1 MRITNVEAKRV
12 VRIKGK
18 ELVVE
23 ETRNEKGEKII
34 VVRALSNAKLAKEDE
49 YWQDDLNNV
58 QKVTMKELNDELRK
72 VLMRTLKNEL

>member
-1 MRITNVEAKRV
+1 MKITNVEAKRV

-34 VVRALSNAKLAKEDE
+34 VVRALNNAKLAKEDE

-72 VLMRTLKNEL
+72 VLMRALKNEL

>member
-1 MRITNVEAKRV
+1 MKITNVEAKRV

-34 VVRALSNAKLAKEDE
+34 VVRALNNAKLAKEDE

-58 QKVTMKELNDELRK
+58 QKVTLKELNDELRK
-72 VLMRTLKNEL
+72 VLMRALKNEL

>member
-1 MRITNVEAKRV
+1 MKITNVEAKRV

-23 ETRNEKGEKII
+23 ETRNEKGEKVI
-34 VVRALSNAKLAKEDE
+34 VVRALNNAKLAKEDE

-72 VLMRTLKNEL
+72 VLMRALKNEL

>member
-1 MRITNVEAKRV
+1 MRITNVEAKRI

-72 VLMRTLKNEL
+72 VLMRALKNEL

>member
-1 MRITNVEAKRV
+1 MKITNVEAKRV

-58 QKVTMKELNDELRK
+58 QKVNMKELNDELRK
-72 VLMRTLKNEL
+72 VLMRALKNEL

>member
-1 MRITNVEAKRV
+1 MKITNVEAKRV
-12 VRIKGK
+12 LRIKGK
-18 ELVVE
+18 DLVVE

-34 VVRALSNAKLAKEDE
+34 VVRALNNAKLAKEDE

-72 VLMRTLKNEL
+72 VLMRALKNEL

>member
-23 ETRNEKGEKII
+23 ETRNEKGERII

-72 VLMRTLKNEL
+72 ALMRALKNEL

>member
-1 MRITNVEAKRV
+1 MKITNVEAKRV

-34 VVRALSNAKLAKEDE
+34 VVRALNNAKLAKEDE

-58 QKVTMKELNDELRK
+58 QKVTLKELNDELRK
-72 VLMRTLKNEL
+72 ALMRALKNEL

>member
-1 MRITNVEAKRV
+1 MKITNVEAKRV

-72 VLMRTLKNEL
+72 VLMRALKNEL

>member
-34 VVRALSNAKLAKEDE
+34 VVRALNNAKLAKEDE

-72 VLMRTLKNEL
+72 VLMRALKNEL

>member
-1 MRITNVEAKRV
+1 MKITNVEAKRV

-34 VVRALSNAKLAKEDE
+34 VVRALNNAKLAKEDE

-72 VLMRTLKNEL
+72 VLMRALKNGL

>member
-1 MRITNVEAKRV
+1 MKVTNVEAKRV

-34 VVRALSNAKLAKEDE
+34 VVRALNNAKLAKEDE

-72 VLMRTLKNEL
+72 VLMRALKNEL

>member
-1 MRITNVEAKRV
+1 MKITNVEAKRV

-58 QKVTMKELNDELRK
+58 QKVTLKELNDELRK
-72 VLMRTLKNEL
+72 ALMRALKNEL

>member
-1 MRITNVEAKRV
+1 MKITNVEAKRV

-72 VLMRTLKNEL
+72 VLMRALKNGL

>member
-18 ELVVE
+18 EIVVE

-34 VVRALSNAKLAKEDE
+34 VVRALNNAKLAKEDE

-72 VLMRTLKNEL
+72 VLMRALKNEL

>member
-34 VVRALSNAKLAKEDE
+34 VVRALNNAKLAKEDE

-58 QKVTMKELNDELRK
+58 QKVTMKELNEELRK
-72 VLMRTLKNEL
+72 VLMRALRNEL

>member
-1 MRITNVEAKRV
+1 MKITNVEAKRV

-34 VVRALSNAKLAKEDE
+34 VVRALNNAKLAKEDE

-58 QKVTMKELNDELRK
+58 QKATMKELNDELRK
-72 VLMRTLKNEL
+72 ALMRALKNEL

>member
-1 MRITNVEAKRV
+1 MRITNVEAKRI

-72 VLMRTLKNEL
+72 ALMRALKNEL

>member
-1 MRITNVEAKRV
+1 MRITSVEAKRV

-34 VVRALSNAKLAKEDE
+34 VVRALNNAKLAKEDE

-58 QKVTMKELNDELRK
+58 QKVTMKELNEELRK
-72 VLMRTLKNEL
+72 VLMRALRNEL

>member
-1 MRITNVEAKRV
+1 MKITNVEAKRV

-72 VLMRTLKNEL
+72 ALMRALKNGL

>member
-1 MRITNVEAKRV
+1 MKITNVEAKRV

-34 VVRALSNAKLAKEDE
+34 VVRALNNAKLAKEDE

-72 VLMRTLKNEL
+72 ALMRALKNEL

>member
-18 ELVVE
+18 ELVIE
-23 ETRNEKGEKII
+23 ETRNERGEKVIA
-34 VVRALSNAKLAKEDE
+34 VRALSSAKLAKEDE

-72 VLMRTLKNEL
+72 VLIRALKNEL

>member
-58 QKVTMKELNDELRK
+58 QKVTMKELSDELRK

>member
-72 VLMRTLKNEL
+72 VLMRALKNEL

>member
-1 MRITNVEAKRV
+1 MKITNVEAKRV

-18 ELVVE
+18 DLVVE

-34 VVRALSNAKLAKEDE
+34 VVRALNNAKLAKEDE

-72 VLMRTLKNEL
+72 VLMRALKNEL

>member
-1 MRITNVEAKRV
+1 MKITNVEAKRV

-72 VLMRTLKNEL
+72 ALMRALKNEL

>member
-72 VLMRTLKNEL
+72 ALMRVLKNEL

>member
-1 MRITNVEAKRV
+1 MKITNVEAKRV

-34 VVRALSNAKLAKEDE
+34 IVRALNNAKLAKEDE

-72 VLMRTLKNEL
+72 ALMRALKNEL

>member
-1 MRITNVEAKRV
+1 MKITNVEAKRV

-72 VLMRTLKNEL
+72 ALMRVLKNEL

>member
-34 VVRALSNAKLAKEDE
+34 VVRALNNAKLAKEDE

-58 QKVTMKELNDELRK
+58 QKVNMKELNDELRK
-72 VLMRTLKNEL
+72 VLMRALKNEL